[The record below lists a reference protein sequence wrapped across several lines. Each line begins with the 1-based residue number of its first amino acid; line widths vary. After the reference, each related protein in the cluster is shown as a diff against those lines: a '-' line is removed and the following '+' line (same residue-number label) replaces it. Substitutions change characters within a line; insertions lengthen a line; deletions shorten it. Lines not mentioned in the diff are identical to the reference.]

1 MATWTFFGK
10 VLPEREPVTWDK
22 PLQGRAK
29 SSALQSSHEFRV
41 IIYNSQAIVDL
52 SIDVAAPVDVFTLA
66 NIAKDHVRTITDLIG
81 YERACAFDVEIISAA
96 CQETNDWQVFGIE
109 IPALVQGRMS
119 LPRYEMSSD
128 LMKAVGKNVGAQMA
142 LADFRE
148 AIRIPVGTGF
158 FCYRAIEAISQAIWA
173 SEIVDDKKRWQKF
186 RDTLQI
192 DRSAIDAVQRHA
204 DFPRHGRPSTI
215 SSEERVAVFKLT
227 DEMIKRYLEY
237 LLRGAALSAPEFDV
251 LKV

>member
-10 VLPEREPVTWDK
+10 VLPERVPVTWDT
-22 PLQGRAK
+22 PVHGRAK
-29 SSALQSSHEFRV
+29 SSVLQGSHDFRV
-41 IIYNSQAIVDL
+41 TIFNSQAIVDL
-52 SIDVAAPVDVFTLA
+52 IIDPIAPVDVFTLA
-66 NIAKDHVRTITDLIG
+66 NIARNHIRTITDLVG
-81 YERACAFDVEIISAA
+81 YERACAFDVEIISAV

-109 IPALVQGRMS
+109 IPALVQRRS
-119 LPRYEMSSD
+119 KAARYAISSD

-148 AIRIPVGTGF
+148 AIRSPVGTGF
-158 FCYRAIEAISQAIWA
+158 FCYRAIEAMSQAIWA
-173 SEIVDDKKRWQKF
+173 SDIVDDKKRWQKF

-192 DRSAIDAVQRHA
+192 DRSAIDVIQRHA

-215 SSEERVAVFKLT
+215 SSEQRADVFKFV

-237 LLRGAALSAPEFDV
+237 LLRGTPLRA
-251 LKV
+251 